1 MSTALEVR
9 NLGVSYHGFSALH
22 DVNLTVPTGTMTAII
37 GPNGAGKS
45 TFLGAALG
53 LIGADSGTIRYFGER
68 PINQVRADVAYVPQ
82 RASVDWAFPI
92 SVLGTAVQGTY
103 PRLGL
108 LRRPKKQQ
116 RALAMENLERV
127 GIADLAD
134 RQVGALS
141 GGQQQRMFL
150 ARALTQQAK
159 LILLDEPLVGVDATS
174 ERIIV
179 SILQELRDQGVT
191 VMAVHHDLTS
201 AQKYFDQALLINK
214 TVIAHGPVGEV
225 MAPDLLALAYHPPVG
240 TR

>member
-1 MSTALEVR
+1 MSTALEVA
-9 NLGVSYHGFSALH
+9 NLGVSYHGAPALQG
-22 DVNLTVPTGTMTAII
+22 VSLTVPTGTMTAIV

-45 TFLGAALG
+45 TFLKAALG
-53 LIGADSGTIRYFGER
+53 LINIDSGTVSYFGGQS
-68 PINQVRADVAYVPQ
+68 ISQVRADVAYVPQ
-82 RASVDWAFPI
+82 RAAVDWTFPI
-92 SVLGTAVQGTY
+92 SVLGTALQGTY

-108 LRRPKKQQ
+108 LRRPKKRQ
-116 RALAMENLERV
+116 RAVALENLERV
-127 GIADLAD
+127 GIADLAE

-179 SILQELRDQGVT
+179 SILQELRAQGIT

-201 AQKYFDQALLINK
+201 AQEYFDQALLINRTK
-214 TVIAHGPVGEV
+214 IAHGPVSEAI
-225 MAPDLLALAYHPPVG
+225 APESLALAYHPQTATG
-240 TR
+240 